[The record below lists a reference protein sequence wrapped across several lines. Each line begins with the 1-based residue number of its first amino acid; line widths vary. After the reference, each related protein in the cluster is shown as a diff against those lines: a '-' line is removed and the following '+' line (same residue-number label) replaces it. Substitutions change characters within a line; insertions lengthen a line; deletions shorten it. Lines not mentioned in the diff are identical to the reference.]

1 MIPIHLVWALT
12 ILNRI
17 FFAQN
22 LRMCLQIRFK
32 FPRHMQ
38 DVYEPKKNVKDYPQK
53 SRKKPQKSR
62 KNHQNP
68 ANPEM
73 TDSRSFDI
81 LQMLWVYHKFRPWMA
96 QS

>member
-1 MIPIHLVWALT
+1 
-12 ILNRI
+12 
-17 FFAQN
+17 
-22 LRMCLQIRFK
+22 
-32 FPRHMQ
+32 MQ

-96 QS
+96 QSWLLALLRERKVYTCNQHVWF

>member
-1 MIPIHLVWALT
+1 M
-12 ILNRI
+12 N
-17 FFAQN
+17 Q
-22 LRMCLQIRFK
+22 
-32 FPRHMQ
+32 
-38 DVYEPKKNVKDYPQK
+38 KKRQGLPAKI
-53 SRKKPQKSR
+53 PQKSR